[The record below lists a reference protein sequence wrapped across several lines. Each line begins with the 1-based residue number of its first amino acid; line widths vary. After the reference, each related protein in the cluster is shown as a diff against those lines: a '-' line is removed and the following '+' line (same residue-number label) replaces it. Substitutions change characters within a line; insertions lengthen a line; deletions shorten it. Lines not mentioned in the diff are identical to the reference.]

1 MHQRDRDTGT
11 GMGFATGVATGTM
24 VGVGLALLFAP
35 KAGSLLR
42 EDIGESVG
50 SLRDAIARRYRE
62 VADRAGVELDN
73 LQERAE
79 KAAATIETSA
89 RAMVDAAAGHVSA
102 ERERWQG

>member
-1 MHQRDRDTGT
+1 
-11 GMGFATGVATGTM
+11 MGFATGVATGTM

-79 KAAATIETSA
+79 KAAATIETNA
-89 RAMVDAAAGHVSA
+89 RAMVNAAAEHVSA
-102 ERERWQG
+102 ERERWQR